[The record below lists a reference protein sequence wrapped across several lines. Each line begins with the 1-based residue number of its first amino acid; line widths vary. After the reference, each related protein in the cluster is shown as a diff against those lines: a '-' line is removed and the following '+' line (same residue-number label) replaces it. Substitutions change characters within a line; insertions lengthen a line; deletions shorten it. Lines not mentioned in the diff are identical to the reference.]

1 MTTLFDAVAD
11 PTRRQILERLRTSG
25 PLSLSEVAR
34 SFPITRQAV
43 TKHLDALAASGLV
56 RTTHVGRE
64 RIHELDPQ
72 PLIELQEWLAPYAAE
87 WDRRLDRLHEHLE
100 GDR

>member
-25 PLSLSEVAR
+25 PLTLSEIAGG
-34 SFPITRQAV
+34 FPITRQAV
-43 TKHLDALAASGLV
+43 TKHLDALASSGLV

-72 PLIELQEWLAPYAAE
+72 PLVELQEWLAPYAME
-87 WDRRLDRLHEHLE
+87 WDRRLDRLHKHLE
-100 GDR
+100 AD